1 MYKPNIHI
9 YAIKKSVVNIFHS
22 SIRIHSRE
30 FNDISIVN
38 IIVGIPLSTMA
49 RQTIFDRPPHL
60 YSKELTSAPFYIN
73 SLNERDI
80 STDSQFHRS
89 LTSRFELVIAASS
102 ANIV

>member
-1 MYKPNIHI
+1 
-9 YAIKKSVVNIFHS
+9 
-22 SIRIHSRE
+22 
-30 FNDISIVN
+30 
-38 IIVGIPLSTMA
+38 MA

-102 ANIV
+102 ANIVQCVIIGINYKSSAVLSLTVAKLQPQGTHLVALTLLII